1 MDEQDNRLGPRIL
14 LFAEYDAS
22 GGTRTYFKQLLA
34 LYAEKRA
41 QVTILRT
48 HRDEEID
55 DLCSMHGFECF
66 ELSDVV
72 HSQNVY
78 NGRLPWR
85 LIHER
90 YLFREFVKQVA
101 ADIVVASVGTPE
113 LFIGAISLSKNPL
126 YILHTYP
133 SDASTRFKQ
142 LVKHITYSNVL
153 PRHIRLLTVSE
164 FSKRRIIDAWGL
176 GSRAGDIS
184 VVYST
189 VGDSIAIRITHNE
202 RPLIVLTVGHV
213 EDYKNPDTWLRM
225 AIDLKQNNPDLNV
238 KFVWVGDGAKLEVY
252 RRKVVELGSE
262 SYITFVGHD
271 NDVSKYYQQ
280 CDVYVQPSRIES
292 LGLSVLDAMRRG
304 IPCVVAKTGGLI
316 ELITNGENGWTV
328 EADDFLG
335 LSNRIESL
343 LRDEQ
348 CREIFGKRSLER
360 YEAYFSHK
368 RWAEAMWSHHASL
381 FAA

>member
-1 MDEQDNRLGPRIL
+1 MDEDNRLGPKIL
-14 LFAEYDAS
+14 LFADYGSS

-34 LYAEKRA
+34 LYAEKGA

-55 DLCSMHGFECF
+55 ALCRVYGFDCF

-72 HSQNVY
+72 PGKDLY
-78 NGRLPWR
+78 TGRLPWR

-90 YLFREFVKQVA
+90 YLFREFVKKVA
-101 ADIVVASVGTPE
+101 ADIVVATVGAPE
-113 LFIGAISLSKNPL
+113 LFIGAISLSNSPL

-133 SDASTRFKQ
+133 SEASTRFRQ

-153 PRHIRLLTVSE
+153 PKHIKVLTVSE

-176 GSRAGDIS
+176 ASRADDIS

-189 VGDSIAIRITHNE
+189 VGDSKAIPNIRHESALT
-202 RPLIVLTVGHV
+202 VLTVGHV
-213 EDYKNPDTWLRM
+213 EDYKNPDAWLRM
-225 AIDLKQNNPDLNV
+225 AIDLKQKNPDLNV
-238 KFVWVGDGAKLEVY
+238 QFVWVGDGGRLEEY
-252 RRKVVELGSE
+252 RRKVVEME
-262 SYITFVGHD
+262 AKNYITFVGHD
-271 NDVSKYYQQ
+271 NDVSKYYEQ
-280 CDVYVQPSRIES
+280 CDVYAQPSRIES

-316 ELITNGENGWTV
+316 ELIINGENGWTV

-368 RWAEAMWSHHASL
+368 RWAEAIWSHHASL